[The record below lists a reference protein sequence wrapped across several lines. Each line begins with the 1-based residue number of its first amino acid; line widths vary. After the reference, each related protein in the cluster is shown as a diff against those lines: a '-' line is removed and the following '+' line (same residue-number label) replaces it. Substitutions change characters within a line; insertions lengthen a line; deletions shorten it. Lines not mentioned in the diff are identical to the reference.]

1 MQTQRSSS
9 QYHFADRVS
18 LQSAQTPPTLYTTSK
33 TPISNLPTDCADT
46 PPPSHLPHNPSVAT
60 PHGSILTNDSKNDR
74 NSDHDNKVSPIVS
87 SSFVF
92 SLDDDDD
99 EIHTDRRDEHIID
112 DSCSSNQENDKSR
125 NTHHDHQDVRRLS
138 SPGMIR
144 SRR

>member
-1 MQTQRSSS
+1 M
-9 QYHFADRVS
+9 
-18 LQSAQTPPTLYTTSK
+18 
-33 TPISNLPTDCADT
+33 I
-46 PPPSHLPHNPSVAT
+46 T